1 LSSRTR
7 STGNPKKTKFKE
19 TDRVFSLSS
28 VTSQQAIKD
37 IGVTKSISQVN
48 SSSLQHDEEET
59 EILEEE
65 DDEFYEEDLLNPNGK
80 RKRNSN
86 GQFKKKK

>member
-7 STGNPKKTKFKE
+7 STGNQKKTKFKE

-37 IGVTKSISQVN
+37 IGVTKSSLSSITPSQ
-48 SSSLQHDEEET
+48 HEDEDG
-59 EILEEE
+59 EILDEE

>member
-1 LSSRTR
+1 LSSIT
-7 STGNPKKTKFKE
+7 P
-19 TDRVFSLSS
+19 
-28 VTSQQAIKD
+28 SQ
-37 IGVTKSISQVN
+37 
-48 SSSLQHDEEET
+48 HEDEDG
-59 EILEEE
+59 EILDEE